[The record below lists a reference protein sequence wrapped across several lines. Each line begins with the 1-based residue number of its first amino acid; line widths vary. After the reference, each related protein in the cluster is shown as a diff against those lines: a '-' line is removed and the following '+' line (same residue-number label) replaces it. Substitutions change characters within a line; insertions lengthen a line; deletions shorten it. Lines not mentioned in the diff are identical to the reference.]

1 MRFTTASQPHLEYRP
16 SGFHWRRRWP
26 QALRAWGPEVSPKKM
41 SLLLSLRSHVLP
53 DAKALAQKLTLL
65 SDIAFASVT
74 ERTMAI
80 SPDIVERLLDGLS
93 RFLIDVAEAARE
105 VAPVRTPEVA
115 AYELQCSDAA
125 IATVRDAIRLRDRDM
140 ARDPLRQ
147 VADRL
152 GIPLDETDPDW
163 QRLAYRALRIILD
176 ANEENFRRDQG
187 VYSTPTA
194 VFSRAL
200 TSQVATRSISQPNS
214 APSLTQNDAPPA
226 PVYPTAPVAPVPS
239 YPVSAPDPAGG
250 AVAARPIE
258 KEMPKDVAPE
268 LSVAPVQ
275 EICTTHDTSPG
286 PTILDTAEVY
296 IEKRSQGYRTFK
308 FNEDPN
314 PKGGESWAKNSAANV
329 RSTARLME
337 RILGTKSLDDITHED
352 LTAAFTLMQR
362 IPRNYQAKT
371 DKRCPQVA
379 ADEADEQERRN
390 EEITRARMTKK
401 GESPGKI
408 EITIL
413 REKLPRLKAATI
425 YRHMQDFQRV
435 FKFAVRQDE
444 ARENMMAD
452 HIWESAEV
460 ERRMLLE
467 DDTERQTW
475 CGRLGKLFRTPI
487 FQDKLEDAGDPMYW
501 APLIA
506 LHMGFRSEEVL
517 QLHTGDIQVID
528 EIPCIVLKQGPGQS
542 LKSMAARRTVPIHRN
557 LLELGLMRLVE
568 ERRRAGEPRL
578 FPWLERSA
586 NKKTF
591 TETFS
596 KRFTRY
602 RKDNEC
608 YDPQRDFHS
617 FRTTFNH
624 LLIEL
629 ECQDSHRKYLMGHVE
644 RDVNITNYN
653 PHGFAKKTLQKWVNM
668 IEIDISMIRKP
679 YGDMPLADVTNLADR
694 RVSA

>member
-1 MRFTTASQPHLEYRP
+1 
-16 SGFHWRRRWP
+16 
-26 QALRAWGPEVSPKKM
+26 M
-41 SLLLSLRSHVLP
+41 SLLFSLRSHVLP
-53 DAKALAQKLTLL
+53 EAKTLAQKLTLL
-65 SDIAFASVT
+65 SDIAFAGVT
-74 ERTMAI
+74 ERTMTI
-80 SPDIVERLLDGLS
+80 SPDIMERLLDGLS
-93 RFLIDVAEAARE
+93 RFLIDAAEAARE
-105 VAPVRTPEVA
+105 AAPVRTPEVA
-115 AYELQCSDAA
+115 AYEMQCANAA
-125 IATVRDAIRLRDRDM
+125 IETVRDAIRLRDREM
-140 ARDPLRQ
+140 ARAPLQQ

-187 VYSTPTA
+187 TYSAPAA

-200 TSQVATRSISQPNS
+200 TSHADPRPVYQTCSLPGDTQYGGHLAPMHPPALAKPLPANPSS
-214 APSLTQNDAPPA
+214 APCPTETVAAAAAPT
-226 PVYPTAPVAPVPS
+226 VT
-239 YPVSAPDPAGG
+239 PVSQG
-250 AVAARPIE
+250 VASGPSA
-258 KEMPKDVAPE
+258 
-268 LSVAPVQ
+268 APVQ
-275 EICTTHDTSPG
+275 DTGEMQHSSNG
-286 PTILDTAEVY
+286 PTILEAAETY
-296 IEKRSQGYRTFK
+296 IEKRSQGYKTFK
-308 FNEDPN
+308 INETPN

-329 RSTARLME
+329 RSTARLMQ
-337 RILGTKSLDDITHED
+337 RILGTKSLGDVTHEE

-362 IPRNYQAKT
+362 IPRNYQAAT
-371 DKRCPQVA
+371 DKRTPDVA

-408 EITIL
+408 EITVL
-413 REKLPRLKAATI
+413 REKLQRLKAATI
-425 YRHMQDFQRV
+425 YRHMQDFQRMY
-435 FKFAVRQDE
+435 KFAVRQGYVT
-444 ARENMMAD
+444 ENMMAD
-452 HIWESAEV
+452 HIWESAEL

-467 DDTERQTW
+467 DDTERLTW
-475 CGRLGKLFRTPI
+475 CGHLGKLFRTPI
-487 FQDKLEDAGDPMYW
+487 FQDKLADAGDPMFW

-506 LHMGFRSEEVL
+506 LHMGFRSEEIL
-517 QLHTGDIQVID
+517 QLHTDDIQVID

-557 LLELGLMRLVE
+557 LIELGLMRLVE

-586 NKKTF
+586 NKMTF

-602 RKDNEC
+602 RKDNKC

-653 PHGFAKKTLQKWVNM
+653 PHGFAKKTLHKWVNM

-679 YGDMPLADVTNLADR
+679 YGDVPVAEITDLRAR
-694 RVSA
+694 RISA